1 MKQAWISESLEGLDQ
16 DLIRKYNLRE
26 YTDPTDTL
34 GVFGMYREEDFQKLI
49 DHKGDCIV
57 VWFGSDAKDL
67 PGVWIAELSK
77 HMHVAISVQVQ
88 NSLSKKGI
96 RSIYLPINATIA
108 DEWPYTKRG
117 DKIYWYYNE
126 GCPEFYGSEYI
137 AEIEKL
143 IKIPIIKAQYDTFTR
158 AQLYDVYSQC
168 FLNLRLTPHDGCP
181 NTNLQ
186 MGLMGRKSVYNGDLP
201 HSIAW
206 TDVDDICDAIIREY
220 ANRHNPDSVSKDFFN
235 FVNLIQSK

>member
-16 DLIRKYNLRE
+16 DLIRKYNLRD
-26 YTDPTDTL
+26 YTDDTEVL

-67 PGVWIAELSK
+67 PSVWIAELSK
-77 HMHVAISVQVQ
+77 HMHVAISTHVQ
-88 NSLSKKGI
+88 NSLSARGL

-158 AQLYDVYSQC
+158 EQLYDIYSQC

-201 HSIAW
+201 HSIGW

-220 ANRHNPDSVSKDFFN
+220 ANRHKPDSVSKDFFN